1 MGQKSNDQLVAMC
14 GQLQPPPLDA
24 RLLRL
29 WHREFDRF
37 PVGHFTPSHVSTG
50 ASRSRRSSGHFRPSD
65 VSGMRLYLEVLAEY
79 EAARRRANHAR
90 SMAAKRVEREEMRA
104 ICRQLITLQRAL
116 RMFPSTRTHP
126 TTMGRLAHDTTKQ
139 AMAQTDEPA
148 WRRIMREAGN
158 LKPN

>member
-37 PVGHFTPSHVSTG
+37 PVGHFT
-50 ASRSRRSSGHFRPSD
+50 PSD